1 MFQPSQTIRGS
12 GWQSKRLQK
21 KVVAMNKPKHASQ
34 PPSLLTV
41 HIYVCVH
48 RRTQFGVHK
57 FCLCCTK
64 LIFLCVEPSRQMSQ
78 LQVVDVRKEAITI
91 TWSSPAQD
99 GGFPVEGNIIERRK
113 KGSNLWVTVT
123 KEPVQGQTKIIKFYI
138 ARRKARD

>member
-1 MFQPSQTIRGS
+1 
-12 GWQSKRLQK
+12 
-21 KVVAMNKPKHASQ
+21 
-34 PPSLLTV
+34 
-41 HIYVCVH
+41 
-48 RRTQFGVHK
+48 
-57 FCLCCTK
+57 
-64 LIFLCVEPSRQMSQ
+64 MSQ